1 TRHPGRSAL
10 RHHAGRRYPAA
21 ARRGAAPDRQDG
33 PSPEPRAL
41 ERRRTARGGRL
52 RHPAAALSDAEQRVT
67 GGYAILQPRVTPALP
82 LGRDGSLYQ
91 RLSSG
96 AGGMDPYASAVS
108 DVYQDLF
115 GEGSYT
121 GKGIY
126 DVDAFE
132 AALAGR
138 TPEHTMLSHDLFEGV
153 FARAGLASDVEVV
166 EEFPARYDV
175 AARRQHR
182 WTRGDWQLLPWVLG
196 RRHSGAAVPPV
207 GRWKMIDNL
216 RRSLLAPTS
225 LLALALCAWLP
236 WPQSLQAMG
245 LLVLALVVPDFLPSL
260 AGLGPPRAGIG
271 LGSHLRLLASDL
283 RMAAL
288 QAAWTLTLLPGPA
301 WLALD
306 AITRTLIRLYVTHR
320 HLLEWT
326 TAAQSAARP
335 RPGVAGFYGQM
346 AGGLLLAVALAVGV

>member
-82 LGRDGSLYQ
+82 LGREGSLYQ

-96 AGGMDPYASAVS
+96 PGGMDPYAAAVS

-138 TPEHTMLSHDLFEGV
+138 IPENTMLSHDLFEGV
-153 FARAGLASDVEVV
+153 FARAGLASDVELV

-175 AARRQHR
+175 AAKRQHR
-182 WTRGDWQLLPWVLG
+182 WARGDWQLLPWLLRGGRLPALG
-196 RRHSGAAVPPV
+196 RG
-207 GRWKMIDNL
+207 KMLDNL
-216 RRSLLAPTS
+216 RRSLLAPA
-225 LLALALCAWLP
+225 ALAALGVSWLLP
-236 WPQSLQAMG
+236 LPAA
-245 LLVLALVVPDFLPSL
+245 LAGTALILAALAIPAFLPVLSSVL
-260 AGLGPPRAGIG
+260 PHRAGIR
-271 LGSHLRLLASDL
+271 LGDHLRTALGDL
-283 RMAAL
+283 R
-288 QAAWTLTLLPGPA
+288 QAAMQT
-301 WLALD
+301 
-306 AITRTLIRLYVTHR
+306 
-320 HLLEWT
+320 
-326 TAAQSAARP
+326 
-335 RPGVAGFYGQM
+335 F
-346 AGGLLLAVALAVGV
+346 LAVVFLADHARRM